1 MAPRR
6 VGLGKGL
13 DSLIPNRKTD
23 SKSKKVDLSK
33 EATINPEID
42 DIQTDNNIEKATS
55 IDNEN
60 NIKKEEQLIRITLIS
75 PNSDQPRKTFD
86 EESLIEL
93 SKSIKEHGV
102 IQPIIVTK
110 KGELYTIIAGERR
123 WRAAKMA
130 GLTNIPAIVRDYAP
144 KEAMEIAIIENI
156 QRKDLNPIEE
166 AMAYQSLIEEY
177 NITQDDVASRL
188 SKSRSVIANSLR
200 LLTLTKKVKELL
212 IEGLLSAGHGRSLA
226 SIKDEK
232 SQNALA
238 DKIIKEGLTVRDV
251 EKLLSSKTNESDVKK
266 SSNKKTEYND
276 DFIYDDMVKRLEK
289 RLGTKVKLKRTT
301 KDKGELIIEYYTP
314 LEFEQ
319 LFKHIN
325 R

>member
-1 MAPRR
+1 MSPKK
-6 VGLGKGL
+6 VGLGRGL
-13 DSLIPNRKTD
+13 DSLIPNRKIG
-23 SKSKKVDLSK
+23 SKSDKVDLSK
-33 EATINPEID
+33 ETKKEISD
-42 DIQTDNNIEKATS
+42 DIKTENEVIEKSVT
-55 IDNEN
+55 NEEKDT
-60 NIKKEEQLIRITLIS
+60 KKEEQLIRITLIS

-86 EESLIEL
+86 ESSLTEL
-93 SKSIKEHGV
+93 SESIKEHGV

-110 KGELYTIIAGERR
+110 KGDLYTIIAGERR

-130 GLTNIPAIVRDYAP
+130 GLTSIPAIVRDYAP

-177 NITQDDVASRL
+177 NITQDDVAARL

-212 IEGLLSAGHGRSLA
+212 VEGLLSAGHGRSLA

-251 EKLLSSKTNESDVKK
+251 EKLLSNKTNGNASKK
-266 SSNKKTEYND
+266 VSSKKIEFND
-276 DFIYDDMVKRLEK
+276 DFIYEDMVKRLEK
-289 RLGTKVKLKRTT
+289 RLGTKVKIKRAT
-301 KDKGELIIEYYTP
+301 KDKGELIIEYYSP

>member
-1 MAPRR
+1 M
-6 VGLGKGL
+6 
-13 DSLIPNRKTD
+13 
-23 SKSKKVDLSK
+23 
-33 EATINPEID
+33 
-42 DIQTDNNIEKATS
+42 
-55 IDNEN
+55 
-60 NIKKEEQLIRITLIS
+60 IKKKDNDFSHIILKTQVGRSMVEMLGVLAIIGVLSASALSGYSKAMQKHKMNQFTDDFNYFLANAMSFSIS
-75 PNSDQPRKTFD
+75 AFTNETFD
-86 EESLIEL
+86 ESSLTEL
-93 SKSIKEHGV
+93 SESIKEHGV

-110 KGELYTIIAGERR
+110 KGDLYTIIAGERR

-130 GLTNIPAIVRDYAP
+130 GLTSIPAIVRDYAP

-177 NITQDDVASRL
+177 NITQDDVAARL
-188 SKSRSVIANSLR
+188 SKSRSVIANSWR

-212 IEGLLSAGHGRSLA
+212 VEGLLSAGHGRSLA

-251 EKLLSSKTNESDVKK
+251 EKLLSNKTNGNASKK
-266 SSNKKTEYND
+266 VSSKKIEFND
-276 DFIYDDMVKRLEK
+276 DFIYEDMVKRLEK
-289 RLGTKVKLKRTT
+289 RLGTKVKIKRAT
-301 KDKGELIIEYYTP
+301 KDKGELIIEYYSP